1 MQFDFDDF
9 GRSGTAPMGSKL
21 KTNSLGVQG
30 STKHRPKTRDVVDSI
45 GECNLALQMDRLT
58 RLSLQDSRDE
68 TSYIDGIADH
78 SATKDIIRLNL
89 NPKEAVNT
97 DRKMRTSERVNNW
110 TDDCKVIDKVLQT
123 FSDNNGNNNDN
134 SNNHNQSSRQ
144 LPTNVITKSNNINSK
159 IHTSPIRSKTPSSL
173 AYTTNPSTIY
183 NHQSRPVSHQSTIK
197 PSNSINATAVL
208 APYLEGN
215 FSSNTNSLLKSKRKI
230 QINKKKES
238 QKSSNAMLEY
248 TSNVNRDRPST
259 TSNVGTSIVKSNDN
273 QRKVYQPPDTATQV
287 PIERPQ
293 SRKLYLGSDKQAG
306 NTARPMRSASSV
318 VVGATNTDD
327 HPNLRRLSS
336 FNGFVNTSWQDDTF
350 PHRPPSRQSSAFPID
365 LADAKSVDNEISD
378 DDSIVE
384 ICSDD
389 DSIVEE
395 IDAKV
400 SKLTSNNNNSSSRR
414 GSQSALNT
422 INDPVRDGFL
432 DLDSNHVPF
441 RIEINYSAVNA
452 VPSAGGKSGITK
464 SSSSTR
470 RPSNSSPTSIF
481 NYSNQFNEYNS
492 PQLERSKS
500 LRSTTSDKKSPPS
513 VFNRTSPINHNED
526 TVVSDSDEDIEILS
540 DTCDHIT
547 SELTLET
554 SLGEDFLN
562 LFAPSSPSRW

>member
-1 MQFDFDDF
+1 M
-9 GRSGTAPMGSKL
+9 
-21 KTNSLGVQG
+21 
-30 STKHRPKTRDVVDSI
+30 
-45 GECNLALQMDRLT
+45 
-58 RLSLQDSRDE
+58 
-68 TSYIDGIADH
+68 
-78 SATKDIIRLNL
+78 
-89 NPKEAVNT
+89 
-97 DRKMRTSERVNNW
+97 
-110 TDDCKVIDKVLQT
+110 
-123 FSDNNGNNNDN
+123 
-134 SNNHNQSSRQ
+134 
-144 LPTNVITKSNNINSK
+144 
-159 IHTSPIRSKTPSSL
+159 
-173 AYTTNPSTIY
+173 
-183 NHQSRPVSHQSTIK
+183 
-197 PSNSINATAVL
+197 
-208 APYLEGN
+208 
-215 FSSNTNSLLKSKRKI
+215 
-230 QINKKKES
+230 
-238 QKSSNAMLEY
+238 
-248 TSNVNRDRPST
+248 
-259 TSNVGTSIVKSNDN
+259 
-273 QRKVYQPPDTATQV
+273 
-287 PIERPQ
+287 
-293 SRKLYLGSDKQAG
+293 
-306 NTARPMRSASSV
+306 
-318 VVGATNTDD
+318 
-327 HPNLRRLSS
+327 
-336 FNGFVNTSWQDDTF
+336 
-350 PHRPPSRQSSAFPID
+350 
-365 LADAKSVDNEISD
+365 
-378 DDSIVE
+378 E

-400 SKLTSNNNNSSSRR
+400 SKLTSSNNNSSSRR

-452 VPSAGGKSGITK
+452 VPSAGAKSGITK